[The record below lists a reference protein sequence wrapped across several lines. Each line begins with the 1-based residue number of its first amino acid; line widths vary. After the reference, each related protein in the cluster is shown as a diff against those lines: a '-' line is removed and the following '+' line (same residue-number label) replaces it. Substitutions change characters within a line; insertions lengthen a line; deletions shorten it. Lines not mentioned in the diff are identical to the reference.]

1 MANRAYL
8 YSADQKPA
16 GATAGEIDTV
26 GLSEFEWDIP
36 VVYKILLS
44 AGTEAVDSTIFPN
57 PEKEDEP
64 LPVALAAD
72 YQRGLNRLA
81 LFFDDLKEHIDPEVA
96 AKTLAFLRDPKN
108 ARKYFLL
115 EAAEVYALQADSEE
129 DLIAENNTMRLIL
142 SNPGIMNPDDDAEI
156 AKYYS
161 DEVLEEIEVY
171 DTDTID
177 EITDMEWSNH
187 LYYS

>member
-1 MANRAYL
+1 M
-8 YSADQKPA
+8 
-16 GATAGEIDTV
+16 
-26 GLSEFEWDIP
+26 
-36 VVYKILLS
+36 
-44 AGTEAVDSTIFPN
+44 
-57 PEKEDEP
+57 
-64 LPVALAAD
+64 
-72 YQRGLNRLA
+72 
-81 LFFDDLKEHIDPEVA
+81 
-96 AKTLAFLRDPKN
+96 RDPKN

-161 DEVLEEIEVY
+161 DEVLEEIEAY
-171 DTDTID
+171 DTEIID
-177 EITDMEWSNH
+177 EITNMEWSNH

>member
-16 GATAGEIDTV
+16 GTAAGEIDIV

-44 AGTEAVDSTIFPN
+44 AETEAVDSTIFPN

-64 LPVALAAD
+64 LPVALTAD

-81 LFFDDLKEHIDPEVA
+81 LFFDNLKEHIDPEVA
-96 AKTLAFLRDPKN
+96 AKTLAFLHDPKN

-129 DLIAENNTMRLIL
+129 DLITENNTMRLIL

-161 DEVLEEIEVY
+161 DEVLEEIEAY
-171 DTDTID
+171 DTETID
-177 EITDMEWSNH
+177 EITNMEWSNH

>member
-1 MANRAYL
+1 MANSAYL

-16 GATAGEIDTV
+16 GAAAGEIDTI

-36 VVYKILLS
+36 VVYK
-44 AGTEAVDSTIFPN
+44 
-57 PEKEDEP
+57 
-64 LPVALAAD
+64 
-72 YQRGLNRLA
+72 
-81 LFFDDLKEHIDPEVA
+81 
-96 AKTLAFLRDPKN
+96 TLTFLRDPKN

-177 EITDMEWSNH
+177 EITDMEWSNY